1 MVPQIGSFIRR
12 AIIPTAK
19 TEKLAPM
26 CPQHTYDPY
35 LALSLRRCVIVAT
48 LYEVNAADFKASYS
62 PFVITMKIKR
72 LLDQAKVP
80 DGLP

>member
-26 CPQHTYDPY
+26 CPQQTYDPY
-35 LALSLRRCVIVAT
+35 FVLSLRMCVKVAT
-48 LYEVNAADFKASYS
+48 LYEVNAADLKASYS